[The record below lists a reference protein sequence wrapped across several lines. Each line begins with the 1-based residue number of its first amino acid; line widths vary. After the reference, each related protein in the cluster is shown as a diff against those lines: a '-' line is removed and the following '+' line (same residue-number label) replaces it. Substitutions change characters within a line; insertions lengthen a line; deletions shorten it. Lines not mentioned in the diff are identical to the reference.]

1 MTFRLNNTHNISSN
15 VRVYNSLTSEFE
27 PTLHDIELSLSFPEY
42 NEELYEYYI
51 SKGIDIYNPQDKAF
65 TDKCYLSTN
74 FDYDLT
80 QRYRKKYIYT
90 GYTIAYSNNT
100 NCMYQRMNNN
110 TKHYMDI
117 KCDTINTDERMCF
130 TFIKEPMLKVDQRYD
145 VAIHCHSSI
154 NGVKGNFAFYFYS
167 ALFIIGLCIEIP
179 LLLFYIKRIYK
190 TKIHQQNNNN
200 SNNNSNDNISHNNSN
215 HSIIHNQNHSL
226 DSNNRK
232 HVNNAF
238 IIEEQEE
245 VNPKHHSCLF
255 VLFRN
260 LRLYHPVIII
270 FKNHLSDPQVLN
282 VYFLLFKIA
291 CLFGFNCV
299 FYTEKLLEHR
309 IHSAYRN
316 SFFYPMK
323 YNFDTVI
330 ILSIASTT
338 GINLLFRLIM
348 LVPRSCMLKQKS
360 MFTFNKIFFCQRMVA
375 CVLMLGVMIFF
386 YYYSIVWCGVYKNAQ
401 KEWMYMGIWC
411 MLWIYFAFSVVY
423 IAIITLI
430 QVTCRKSCPEV
441 VYYLKKLM
449 LF

>member
-1 MTFRLNNTHNISSN
+1 
-15 VRVYNSLTSEFE
+15 
-27 PTLHDIELSLSFPEY
+27 
-42 NEELYEYYI
+42 
-51 SKGIDIYNPQDKAF
+51 
-65 TDKCYLSTN
+65 
-74 FDYDLT
+74 
-80 QRYRKKYIYT
+80 
-90 GYTIAYSNNT
+90 
-100 NCMYQRMNNN
+100 
-110 TKHYMDI
+110 
-117 KCDTINTDERMCF
+117 
-130 TFIKEPMLKVDQRYD
+130 MLKVDQRYD

-167 ALFIIGLCIEIP
+167 ALFVIGLCIEIP

-190 TKIHQQNNNN
+190 TKIHHHNN

-232 HVNNAF
+232 HINSAF